1 MKRHLKSAAQL
12 LLIWL
17 AIALT
22 LAIAAGVLAVIDPL
36 HDVPYVGTRG
46 RV

>member
-17 AIALT
+17 DIAGAL
-22 LAIAAGVLAVIDPL
+22 IVAGAVMQAIDPL
-36 HDVPYVGTRG
+36 KQVV
-46 RV
+46 

>member
-1 MKRHLKSAAQL
+1 MKRFLKSTAQL

-22 LAIAAGVLAVIDPL
+22 LAAGAGLLAVINPL
-36 HDVPYVGTRG
+36 HDVPFVGAMG
-46 RV
+46 QA